1 MKRLRVLWGIALTE
15 WKLQVRAI
23 VFWVGLIVLLLYAL
37 ARVIGLSEE
46 IAFLHRQWF
55 GGREESL
62 IWLAIVLIFLAPSAL
77 ARDRRTAVLVHSTP
91 VTGSVYAAGK
101 LLGVWLTA
109 LTLTGIEWI
118 AQFLARIHAWDRL
131 TPEVVSMILVSFGGW
146 IIGSGYIVALYFL
159 LTTLVKGR
167 ALFAYALGAAYFVAV
182 LAIRDAA
189 NPFDFVG
196 YPVFRSDLVGDGPEL
211 LLVTSHRWFYAGLAI
226 VVALLSVLVYSWREH
241 RSNVRRSEQ
250 AALMAGLALALG
262 ATAWAGSAFVSTRAQ
277 VLAKTGLLPQTH
289 SALAADDVRA
299 VRMSARIDPER
310 DRIEGRVELT
320 FARPLEEVM
329 WHIPP
334 GLKLSAVT
342 DCQTQP
348 APVNRLN
355 AEWVALP
362 FTPQICV
369 AFEGSLRADR
379 AAYRQHAIRSG
390 EAYMLNAG
398 AYIGQGYVY
407 LTPAARWYPAPTGS
421 YEWMTVHDIHV
432 MIPRALPSLAV
443 PEATISVQ
451 DEWVSYEWR
460 HHQGRPLI
468 TLAAGAYEQITL
480 PDGAI
485 VWVSPEHQH
494 IAPQAAEFFLGFLKP
509 VDELLERDKLTYHVV
524 ETPVLRWPMVS
535 GYVVLLPERYFTE
548 RLSPALETM
557 YEQDVKFS
565 GPQFAFQKEAYHTIR
580 GWLLGQVFC
589 ADTSFIGESAVRPN
603 PSLDPFSGFVPLCE
617 SLMHY
622 LSLQLLDERF
632 AVTRLDEIMEARI
645 RYADDYLNNPELRQR
660 GGGIDGE
667 LPAPPYQR
675 SWEFNQ
681 MFAAIGRLEKRVGR
695 EHVNDMIG
703 LLLERRYGG
712 AVTVADW
719 LNIINEVAGSEARRE
734 FESTSMPQLLQ
745 RP

>member
-1 MKRLRVLWGIALTE
+1 MLWGIALTE
-15 WKLQVRAI
+15 WKLQVRTI
-23 VFWVGLIVLLLYAL
+23 VFWVGLIVLCLYAL
-37 ARVIGLSEE
+37 ARVIGLPEE

-91 VTGSVYAAGK
+91 VTGSIYAAGK
-101 LLGVWLTA
+101 LFGVWLTA
-109 LTLTGIEWI
+109 LTLAGIEWI
-118 AQFLARIHAWDRL
+118 AQFLVRIHAWDRL
-131 TPEVVSMILVSFGGW
+131 TLEVVRMILASFGGW

-167 ALFAYALGAAYFVAV
+167 ALFAYALCATYFVAV
-182 LAIRDAA
+182 VAIRDAA

-196 YPVFRSDLVGDGPEL
+196 YPVFRSDLVGDGPEH
-211 LLVTSHRWFYAGLAI
+211 LLVTHHRWFYAGLAI

-241 RSNVRRSEQ
+241 CSSVRRSEQ

-262 ATAWAGSAFVSTRAQ
+262 ATAWAGNAFVSTRAQ

-299 VRMSARIDPER
+299 VRVTARIDPER

-320 FARPLEEVM
+320 FARPLEKVM
-329 WHIPP
+329 WYIPP
-334 GLKLSAVT
+334 GLKLGAVT
-342 DCQTQP
+342 NCQTQA
-348 APVNRLN
+348 APVTRPN
-355 AEWVALP
+355 AEWVSFP
-362 FTPQICV
+362 FTPRMCV
-369 AFEGSLRADR
+369 VFEGSLRADR
-379 AAYRQHAIRSG
+379 AAYRQYAIESG

-398 AYIGQGYVY
+398 AYIGQGYLY
-407 LTPAARWYPAPTGS
+407 LTPAARWYPAPIGP
-421 YEWMTVHDIHV
+421 YEWVTFHDVRV
-432 MIPRALPSLAV
+432 MVPRTLPSLAV
-443 PEATISVQ
+443 PEAATSVQ

-460 HHQGRPLI
+460 HHKGRPLI
-468 TLAAGAYEQITL
+468 TLAAGAYVQASL
-480 PDGAI
+480 PDGTI
-485 VWVSPEHQH
+485 VWASPEHQH

-509 VDELLERDKLTYHVV
+509 VDGLLERDRRTYHVI
-524 ETPVLRWPMVS
+524 ETPVLRWPIVS
-535 GYVVLLPERYFTE
+535 RYVVLLPERYFTE
-548 RLSPALETM
+548 RLSPVLATT
-557 YEQDVKFS
+557 YERDVEFY
-565 GPQFAFQKEAYHTIR
+565 GPQFAFQKEAYHTVR

-589 ADTSFIGESAVRPN
+589 ADTSFIGEPAVRPN

-632 AVTRLDEIMEARI
+632 AVTRLDEIMAARL
-645 RYADDYLNNPELRQR
+645 RYADDFLNNPELQQR

-695 EHVNDMIG
+695 EQVNNMIR
-703 LLLERRYGG
+703 LLLERRFGG
-712 AVTVADW
+712 AVTAADW
-719 LNIINEVAGSEARRE
+719 LDIIDEVAGSEARRE
-734 FESTSMPQLLQ
+734 FENTSMPQLLQ
-745 RP
+745 RL